1 MLVKRKKKEVI
12 IDELEGVKFTYES
25 PDSVY
30 TISKKSN
37 ENLFRVSWEGK
48 SIHDFKGYATYSRD
62 HIVENIKKGTWKVV
76 F

>member
-30 TISKKSN
+30 TISKESN
-37 ENLFRVSWEGK
+37 KNLFRVSWGGK
-48 SIHDFKGYATYSRD
+48 SIHDFKGYATYSKD
-62 HIVENIKKGTWKVV
+62 DIVENIKKGTWKVV
-76 F
+76 C